1 MYLAEK
7 KAVMVSMTA
16 DALKE
21 SLDAPSAA
29 LPACAILFFMD
40 ENYFTEGHRQIKR
53 TNRYLWYLKRM
64 QQKIWQLIWQ
74 IWHIEGTL
82 KND

>member
-7 KAVMVSMTA
+7 KAVMISMTA

-21 SLDAPSAA
+21 SLNAPSAA

-40 ENYFTEGHRQIKR
+40 ENYSTEGHRQERHK
-53 TNRYLWYLKRM
+53 WKE
-64 QQKIWQLIWQ
+64 Q
-74 IWHIEGTL
+74 IDTYDI
-82 KND
+82 